1 MPVDPL
7 ALADVG
13 LRMLSYGAALSA
25 IGFALFFTV
34 SARLAARSPLGL
46 LAVAAALTLL
56 SQAGRILL
64 ANAQL
69 NGTLAAALTPHT
81 FGWVWAAYGDQTLIL
96 AAGAALA
103 FSGAVLRVRIMAG
116 LGALAIA
123 FSFGLAGHAA
133 ALPEPGFAPWI
144 VVTHVLLAAGWFVA
158 PVLLWPRGR
167 QGAAHLEA
175 MEAFSQVA
183 LYAVPAVFLA
193 GFWLAWRIAGGIEP
207 LLTTTYGQTLMI
219 KALAASLALGLGALN
234 KTVITR
240 RLRTNPTL
248 GRRAL
253 YLTLSADAVLFLF
266 ILGCVAWVTT
276 IAGPPSHP
284 MSG

>member
-1 MPVDPL
+1 MPIEGVALLSLGVRILFYAGALTALGHALLIAFGGRFAGLSPRIILL
-7 ALADVG
+7 A
-13 LRMLSYGAALSA
+13 AAATL
-25 IGFALFFTV
+25 LTQL
-34 SARLAARSPLGL
+34 ARL
-46 LAVAAALTLL
+46 
-56 SQAGRILL
+56 LL
-64 ANAQL
+64 ANAE
-69 NGTLAAALTPHT
+69 LAGGLGSALDRDT
-81 FGWVWAAYGDQTLIL
+81 FRWVWSAYRDQTLVL
-96 AAGAALA
+96 VAGASVALLGA
-103 FSGAVLRVRIMAG
+103 FLRSRIMAG
-116 LGALAIA
+116 VGALVIA
-123 FSFGLAGHAA
+123 GSFGLSGHAA
-133 ALPEPGFAPWI
+133 ALPEPGLAPWI
-144 VVTHVLLAAGWFVA
+144 LAAHVLLAGGWFVA
-158 PVLLWPRGR
+158 PVLLWPR
-167 QGAAHLEA
+167 AVHSAVHIEA
-175 MEAFSQVA
+175 MEAYSRIA
-183 LYAVPAVFLA
+183 LFAVPPVFLA